1 METKQLFV
9 KAITLLYRESEILNN
24 VNRSYDLVKT
34 VLSIVKP
41 TDPLVASGFGHD
53 SLTGLREVL
62 THMASM
68 PTDHVFDKTELLQRI
83 RVTAG
88 SDESLYEGVKI
99 GIDAPLDETYI
110 KANCTKM
117 RNTLKEFIKEDT
129 IKAMLKK
136 AHLQASFS
144 PDTVDWRHFVKE
156 LIENLEPYAKSD
168 GTSIKHPSIVNE
180 INFSDKAALAA
191 VFARSQEETSTAGV
205 IRFGHQGIN
214 RMFGQAGGGRRGEFV
229 VVGALPHMFKSG
241 TALEMFKAG
250 AIYNSPYMLDKA
262 KIPCLFRISFENDT
276 SIDIPYLYKSLV
288 ENETGIEVNLNTI
301 DPVEA
306 ATYVHEKLR
315 AGGYEV
321 ILKQIDPSD
330 FTYHDLFEEV
340 ELLEAKGYEVHMLN
354 IDYLNMMS
362 KRGCNSGPAGTDI
375 RDLFRR
381 VRNFCLRKKILCI
394 TPHQLSPAAK
404 QLFRDGVENFTSQV
418 AGKGYYDGCS
428 TIDQEVDMEI
438 FQHIVEQNGE
448 FYLTM
453 SRGKHRAVDFTPI
466 EDRNTVYKFEQI
478 GGLKCDVDGR
488 DMSRPRVG
496 ATPRSEGGQLAW
508 YSEV

>member
-1 METKQLFV
+1 MDTKQLFV

-24 VNRSYDLVKT
+24 VNRSYDLVKS
-34 VLSIVKP
+34 VLNIVKP
-41 TDPLVASGFGHD
+41 TDPLVASGFGQD
-53 SLTGLREVL
+53 PLSGLREIL
-62 THMASM
+62 TSMVSM
-68 PTDHVFDKTELLQRI
+68 PIDHVFDKTELLQRC
-83 RVTAG
+83 RL
-88 SDESLYEGVKI
+88 SDEMSYDSVRI
-99 GIDAPLDETYI
+99 GIDHPMEESYI
-110 KANCTKM
+110 KSTCTAT
-117 RNTLKEFIKEDT
+117 RNKLKAFVKEDA
-129 IKAMLKK
+129 IKSMLKT
-136 AHLQASFS
+136 AYHTSTFHPEL
-144 PDTVDWRHFVKE
+144 VDWRHFVKE
-156 LIENLEPYAKSD
+156 LMEKLEPYAVSD
-168 GTSIKHPSIVNE
+168 GSGVKHPSIVNE
-180 INFSDKAALAA
+180 INFNDKDALAA
-191 VFARSQEETSTAGV
+191 VFRRSQEETSTAGV

-214 RMFGQAGGGRRGEFV
+214 RMFGAAGGGRRGEFV

-250 AIYNSPYMLDKA
+250 AIYNTPYMLDKA

-288 ENETGIEVNLNTI
+288 ENETGILVNLNTV

-306 ATYVHEKLR
+306 ATYVHEKLKS
-315 AGGYEV
+315 GGYEV

-330 FTYHDLFEEV
+330 FTYHDLFEEI
-340 ELLEAKGYEVHMLN
+340 ELLEAKGFEVHMLN

-362 KRGCNSGPAGTDI
+362 KRGCNAGPAGTDI

-404 QLFRDGVENFTSQV
+404 QLFRDGVENFTAQV

-453 SRGKHRAVDFTPI
+453 SRGKHRAVDFTPVA
-466 EDRNTVYKFEQI
+466 DRNTVYKFEAV

-488 DMSRPRVG
+488 DMSRSRVG
-496 ATPRSEGGQLAW
+496 AAPISEGGTLAW
-508 YSEV
+508 HHEV